1 MQLWPGD
8 GSDGSLLRRGSNR
21 DPLTKRPVTAATA
34 AMQEAFD
41 EEAAAQEVQLLQRQ
55 SDGLKFA
62 AEGLGL
68 GSV

>member
-21 DPLTKRPVTAATA
+21 DPLTKRPVTAA
-34 AMQEAFD
+34 MQEAFD

-55 SDGLKFA
+55 TDGLKFA